1 MTENNPIRN
10 AKTRLQRLRAEFDA
24 AKEREWVK
32 VQGAAQTELEDAIWS
47 AKHDD
52 GLSVYAIARLYGT
65 TNRNTIYALLERA
78 TERKALYSEAEPA
91 TPEAEPEPNAYT
103 WDDHTRT
110 LTHVDSGAAVVFN
123 ALGRPSTSTGTM
135 PDGRT
140 LGQHLYAD
148 PNHTGWEYVR

>member
-1 MTENNPIRN
+1 MTENNPIRD
-10 AKTRLQRLRAEFDA
+10 AKTRLQRLRTEFDA

-32 VQGAAQTELEDAIWS
+32 VQGAAQTELEDAVWA

-65 TNRNTIYALLERA
+65 TNRNTIYTLLEHA
-78 TERKALYSEAEPA
+78 TERKALYSEAEP
-91 TPEAEPEPNAYT
+91 EAEAEQDDYT
-103 WDDHTRT
+103 WDPSTRT

-123 ALGRPSTSTGTM
+123 TLGRPSTSTGTM

-140 LGQHLYAD
+140 LGQHLYAN
-148 PNHTGWEYVR
+148 PEHAGWEYAR